1 MRKITSKRE
10 REKPAKN
17 NRRVIYGSLRAW
29 ALISFVIVA
38 LPLVVAII
46 YTMNEVTNYTEKS
59 QATLVQTVHA
69 TELSRTTLNRLIL
82 MEQSIRQ
89 FKVLNDAA
97 IFESYQQHR
106 VAFLEVVSSLQALR
120 LDNDFNVNVAEL
132 LLMENQLNQDILLSS
147 EENQSYLADEPRQK
161 FDQLTNQTRELVA
174 TGEQRVGIEARA
186 LSELASRVHEH
197 LMFSTFISIS
207 VALLLAFA
215 FVNLLTRP
223 IKDIARAIR
232 HLGEEGFEQAIIIEG
247 PKDLTELGVHLEWL
261 RNRLNQLEYEKLQFI
276 RTISHELKTP
286 LATLKEGTDLLSE
299 NVVGE
304 LNTEQQEIIK
314 LMRMGNI
321 TLNDLIDNLL
331 EYQKTMAS
339 QIDLNLSTF
348 DLSALVE
355 RIVNEYQLPLRSKNI
370 RLQSHLDITTINAD
384 YGKLEIIISNLF
396 SNALKFSPKNGTI
409 GISLFAQNNYVQL
422 LIEDQGSGI
431 AKEIEPFIFEDFY
444 QGNSP
449 QLWQIKGTG
458 LGLSL
463 VKYYLDAHKGEA
475 KLLPATN
482 DYCGAR
488 FLLQL
493 PQNQDACDATI
504 N

>member
-1 MRKITSKRE
+1 MSKITSKRE
-10 REKPAKN
+10 KKKPAKN
-17 NRRVIYGSLRAW
+17 NRRIIYGSLRE
-29 ALISFVIVA
+29 LTLVSFAMVT
-38 LPLVVAII
+38 LPLILAII

-59 QATLVQTVHA
+59 QETLVQTVRA

-106 VAFLEVVSSLQALR
+106 VAFLEVVSVLQELR
-120 LDNDFNVNVAEL
+120 LDNAFNAKVAAL
-132 LLMENQLNQDILLSS
+132 LLTESQLNQAILLDPQ
-147 EENQSYLADEPRQK
+147 ENQTYLADAPRKK
-161 FDQLTNQTRELVA
+161 FDQLTSQARDLVA
-174 TGEQRVGIEARA
+174 IAEQRIGIEARA
-186 LSELASRVHEH
+186 LSVQAEQVQKH
-197 LMFSTFISIS
+197 LMISTLISIS
-207 VALLLAFA
+207 VALLFALA

-223 IKDIARAIR
+223 IKSIARAIR
-232 HLGEEGFEQAIIIEG
+232 HLGEKGFERAIIIKG

-261 RNRLNQLEYEKLQFI
+261 RNRLNHLEYEKLQFI

-304 LNTEQQEIIK
+304 LNTEQQEIIS
-314 LMRMGNI
+314 LMRMSNI
-321 TLNDLIDNLL
+321 SLNDLIDNLL
-331 EYQKTMAS
+331 EYQRTMGS

-348 DLSALVE
+348 DVGELIKRA
-355 RIVNEYQLPLRSKNI
+355 INEYQLPLRSKNI
-370 RLQSHLDITTINAD
+370 SLQSHLDVTVINAD

-396 SNALKFSPKNGTI
+396 SNALKFSPKNGKI
-409 GISLFAQNNYVQL
+409 GISVAAQNNYVQL
-422 LIEDQGSGI
+422 LIEDQGPGI
-431 AKEIEPFIFEDFY
+431 AKEIEPFIFDDFY

-463 VKYYLDAHKGEA
+463 VKYYLDAHKGEVE
-475 KLLPATN
+475 LLPAT
-482 DYCGAR
+482 DEYCGAR
-488 FLLQL
+488 FLLHL
-493 PQNQDACDATI
+493 PQTQDACDAEI
-504 N
+504 S